1 MQGWGRVFGPA
12 FACVAAPRKRYCTGR
27 PLFLEGNL
35 TPRSFLLLL
44 VSITLGSFGQICL
57 KAGMMTSK
65 VGVNSDEFAGQAHSL
80 VGTFL
85 GILRTMGHPYVIVGL
100 TLYVISTF
108 TWLVLLSKVRLSVAY
123 PMISISYVFV
133 VTLSALILRENVA
146 LGWAIPGLLL
156 ISGGVSF
163 IGLGLGRMAEKK
175 PSGSEGKR

>member
-1 MQGWGRVFGPA
+1 MQGWGRTFGPA
-12 FACVAAPRKRYCTGR
+12 FVCVAVPRKRNRTGR

-44 VSITLGSFGQICL
+44 VSITLGSLGQICL
-57 KAGMMTSK
+57 KAGMMASK
-65 VGVNSDEFAGQAHSL
+65 AGAHANEFAGQAHSL

-100 TLYVISTF
+100 ALYVISTF

-133 VTLSALILRENVA
+133 VILSSLLLRENVA

-163 IGLGLGRMAEKK
+163 IGLGLGRMTEGK
-175 PSGSEGKR
+175 PSGSGGKP